1 MMDSHINRKNIKQSK
16 QVRKLLEDVAI
27 ELDLDTDTV
36 LFYYQN
42 YLRLFKMGW
51 LFKLYKDLKNDFPLF
66 IYLYKRIKKEGLNK
80 HDITV
85 LVKNQQ
91 DLIFRAPRWFV
102 Q

>member
-42 YLRLFKMGW
+42 YLRLFKMG
-51 LFKLYKDLKNDFPLF
+51 
-66 IYLYKRIKKEGLNK
+66 
-80 HDITV
+80 
-85 LVKNQQ
+85 
-91 DLIFRAPRWFV
+91 
-102 Q
+102 